1 MNKLLLKA
9 VAALFTI
16 LIAGAAAV
24 ASAQPMAEK
33 EIYKARM
40 LTGRAPVEPTLVE
53 IRIEIEGWTTQ
64 EEIVRFQNL
73 LIQSG
78 TNPFLDAYGAS
89 NKGVV
94 RFMYTR
100 GWNLPIHA
108 AQFASI
114 EKGKKIRLF
123 FLRQNWN
130 PGSQFTSTGRYL
142 FMSIELDVNEKGQGT
157 GRFYEDAS
165 INMDPDNGTII
176 MDSYASAPRIF
187 PTVQLVVKKAK
198 KKGGEQGAV
207 RPAS

>member
-1 MNKLLLKA
+1 MSALPRKVFA
-9 VAALFTI
+9 TLFTV
-16 LIAGAAAV
+16 LIAAAA
-24 ASAQPMAEK
+24 SLPAQLLPEK

-40 LTGRAPVEPTLVE
+40 LTGRAPVEPALVE

-89 NKGVV
+89 QKGVV

-108 AQFASI
+108 AQFMAT
-114 EKGKKIRLF
+114 EKGKKVRLF

-130 PGSQFTSTGRYL
+130 PNYQFASTGRYL
-142 FMSIELDVNEKGQGT
+142 FMAIELDIGEKGQGT
-157 GRFYEDAS
+157 GRLFEDAS
-165 INMDPDNGTII
+165 IKLDPDGGTIV
-176 MDSYASAPRIF
+176 MDSYASAPKIF

-198 KKGGEQGAV
+198 KKSGE
-207 RPAS
+207 

>member
-1 MNKLLLKA
+1 MNGHPPKIL
-9 VAALFTI
+9 AALFVI
-16 LIAGAAAV
+16 LIAAAA
-24 ASAQPMAEK
+24 ALPAQLLPEK

-40 LTGRAPVEPTLVE
+40 LTGRAPVEPALVE
-53 IRIEIEGWTTQ
+53 IRIEIEGWTTP
-64 EEIVRFQNL
+64 EEILRFQNL

-89 NKGVV
+89 QKGVV

-108 AQFASI
+108 AQFAAA
-114 EKGKKIRLF
+114 EKGKKVRLF

-130 PGSQFTSTGRYL
+130 PGSHFASTGRYL
-142 FMSIELDVNEKGQGT
+142 FMAIELDVDEKGYGT
-157 GRFYEDAS
+157 GRFFEDAS
-165 INMDPDNGTII
+165 IKMDPDSGTII

-198 KKGGEQGAV
+198 KKGGDQAAV

>member
-1 MNKLLLKA
+1 MNTLPQKA
-9 VAALFTI
+9 FAALFAA
-16 LIAGAAAV
+16 LCLAAAGAA
-24 ASAQPMAEK
+24 QPLAEK

-40 LTGRAPVEPTLVE
+40 LTGRAPVEPALVE
-53 IRIEIEGWTTQ
+53 IRLEIEGWTTK
-64 EEIVRFQNL
+64 EEITGFQDL
-73 LIQSG
+73 LIRSG
-78 TNPFLDAYGAS
+78 TNPFLDAYGAA

-108 AQFASI
+108 AQFAST
-114 EKGKKIRLF
+114 EKGKKVRLF

-130 PGSQFTSTGRYL
+130 PGSHFASTGRYL
-142 FMSIELDVNEKGQGT
+142 FMAIELDVDEKGYGT

-165 INMDPDNGTII
+165 IKMDPDSGTII

-198 KKGGEQGAV
+198 KKLLL
-207 RPAS
+207 PIP

>member
-1 MNKLLLKA
+1 MSALPRKVFA
-9 VAALFTI
+9 TLFTV
-16 LIAGAAAV
+16 LIAAAA
-24 ASAQPMAEK
+24 SLPAQLLPEK

-40 LTGRAPVEPTLVE
+40 LTGRAPVEPALVE

-78 TNPFLDAYGAS
+78 TDPFLAAYGATQ
-89 NKGVV
+89 KGVV

-108 AQFASI
+108 AQFTAT

-130 PGSQFTSTGRYL
+130 PNSQFASTGRYL
-142 FMSIELDVNEKGQGT
+142 FMAIELDIGEKNQGT
-157 GRFYEDAS
+157 GRLYEDAS
-165 INMDPDNGTII
+165 IKMDPDSGTII
-176 MDSYASAPRIF
+176 MDSYGSAPKMF

-198 KKGGEQGAV
+198 KKSGE
-207 RPAS
+207 

>member
-1 MNKLLLKA
+1 MSTLPRK
-9 VAALFTI
+9 VFAALFTI
-16 LIAGAAAV
+16 LIAAAALD
-24 ASAQPMAEK
+24 ASAQPLAEK

-40 LTGRAPVEPTLVE
+40 LTGRAPVEPALVE

-64 EEIVRFQNL
+64 EEILRFQNL

-78 TNPFLDAYGAS
+78 TDPFLAAYSAAHL
-89 NKGVV
+89 GVV

-108 AQFASI
+108 AHFTAT
-114 EKGKKIRLF
+114 EKGKKVRLF

-130 PGSQFTSTGRYL
+130 PGSHFASTGRYL
-142 FMSIELDVNEKGQGT
+142 FMAIELDINEKGQGT

-165 INMDPDNGTII
+165 IQMNPDAGTII

-198 KKGGEQGAV
+198 KKNGD
-207 RPAS
+207 